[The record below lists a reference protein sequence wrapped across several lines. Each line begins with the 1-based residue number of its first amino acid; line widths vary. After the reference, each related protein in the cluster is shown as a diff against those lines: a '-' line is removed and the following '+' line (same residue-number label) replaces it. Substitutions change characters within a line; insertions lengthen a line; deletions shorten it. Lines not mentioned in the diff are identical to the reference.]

1 MEDPQTAVQECLA
14 VEVLDHPG
22 AFGRVADDKPDAV
35 VEPEEIEELE
45 VDVDENEWDVADID
59 RDEFTSLHG
68 VANASD
74 RNEDVDGVMQP
85 KDD

>member
-22 AFGRVADDKPDAV
+22 AFRRIADDKPDAV
-35 VEPEEIEELE
+35 IKPEEVKELE
-45 VDVDENEWDVADID
+45 VDVDENEGDVADID

-68 VANASD
+68 VTNASD
-74 RNEDVDGVMQP
+74 RDEDVDGVM
-85 KDD
+85 